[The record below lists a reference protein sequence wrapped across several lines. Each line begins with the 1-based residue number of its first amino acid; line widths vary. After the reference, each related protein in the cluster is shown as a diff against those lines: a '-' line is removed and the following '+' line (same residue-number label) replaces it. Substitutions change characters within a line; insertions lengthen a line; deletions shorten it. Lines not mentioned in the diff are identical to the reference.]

1 MGCIGEPY
9 TAGHPRI
16 AVPAYMLLQGY
27 SWGEAASASTPYLA
41 WNTFAFGDPLY
52 QPFASKE
59 LVVDTDAPQPGPVS
73 IVYHNR
79 TGVAVAFSLQ
89 GIDCKCEEKTTF
101 ELWKKICVTGKNSNC
116 VCFVSGKTDVMVRHC
131 ICERKLCQITTLS
144 NSFP

>member
-9 TAGHPRI
+9 TSGHPRT

-41 WNTFAFGDPLY
+41 WNSLAFGDPLY

-89 GIDCKCEEKTTF
+89 GIDCKSHKQ
-101 ELWKKICVTGKNSNC
+101 
-116 VCFVSGKTDVMVRHC
+116 
-131 ICERKLCQITTLS
+131 KLCHRKEL
-144 NSFP
+144 